1 MRPREG
7 DIGSGGS
14 SIVEYERWLHTQDP
28 QILVDIEDYN
38 RDDVESTWRLRGWL
52 EGQRAQLIESGED
65 VPRRSN
71 PQPSDIELVDPE
83 LAGLIHRL
91 TADREQVLMA
101 EAEHSADPDVPA
113 PEPSDDQRA
122 RWLTADLLQWH
133 RREAKPEWWQYF
145 DRVLR
150 YEDDDFVSDPET
162 IGGLVLEGE
171 VGKVKRSTIW
181 RYRFDPGQ
189 DFKLS
194 VGHKV
199 VDPARVRSERL
210 RGRSDTGNAGTICAI
225 DGRDGTIE
233 LSRGNQPEIVHP
245 VAIMP
250 GGPLRSPLQQASPQ
264 RVA

>member
-1 MRPREG
+1 MDRA
-7 DIGSGGS
+7 S
-14 SIVEYERWLHTQDP
+14 SSTSAGCTRRIQ

-83 LAGLIHRL
+83 LAVLIHRL

-101 EAEHSADPDVPA
+101 QAEHSADSDLPA

-150 YEDDDFVSDPET
+150 YEDDDFVDDPET

-199 VDPARVRSERL
+199 VDPRGCVPRGFGAETTRATP
-210 RGRSDTGNAGTICAI
+210 GRSAPSTGATAP
-225 DGRDGTIE
+225 
-233 LSRGNQPEIVHP
+233 S
-245 VAIMP
+245 
-250 GGPLRSPLQQASPQ
+250 S
-264 RVA
+264 